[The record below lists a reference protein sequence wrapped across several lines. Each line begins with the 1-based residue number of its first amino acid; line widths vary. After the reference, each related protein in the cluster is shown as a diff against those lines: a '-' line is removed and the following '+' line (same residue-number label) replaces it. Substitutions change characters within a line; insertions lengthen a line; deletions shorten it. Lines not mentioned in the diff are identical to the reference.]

1 MALFPFFVD
10 IQEKK
15 GMIIGGGN
23 QALEKIKRL
32 LPYCS
37 RLIVFAETFKQ
48 EITEIAEIQLVH
60 RSFQES
66 DLEDRPA
73 FVVAAAE
80 DREENRRIA
89 GLCRERRVLVNVVDD
104 PDYCDFIFPSLIQ
117 YGDLSIGICT
127 GGASPSTGV
136 LLKKKIQAQ
145 IPDQMEAI
153 LDFLQEKR
161 PVIIQ
166 ALKEKKKR
174 FAFFYQLSEICM
186 SNGRPLSEE
195 EFCILLS
202 DSLSEESTDNC

>member
-37 RLIVFAETFKQ
+37 GLIVFAETFKQ

-60 RSFQES
+60 RSFRES

-117 YGDLSIGICT
+117 YGDLSIRICT

-145 IPDQMEAI
+145 I
-153 LDFLQEKR
+153 
-161 PVIIQ
+161 II
-166 ALKEKKKR
+166 
-174 FAFFYQLSEICM
+174 Y
-186 SNGRPLSEE
+186 
-195 EFCILLS
+195 
-202 DSLSEESTDNC
+202 